1 MDDNK
6 KIQNQKDTTEDQT
19 SVLTDEQIQEDTN
32 MVPLPDDANSNEAPN
47 EPADELT
54 AEMIKEDVQMA
65 STEGLSDDVEE
76 VNDAPESLTEDQIK
90 EDTQMVEM
98 KGANQKPEEINET
111 PETLTEEM
119 IKEDTQMLPVEDPD
133 EKLEEAK
140 KILNQDDNVNARW
153 YIVHTY
159 SGHENKVAKSIKQ
172 RVQSLGFENRI
183 FDIIVPTRN
192 TIKVS
197 QGKKETVKEK
207 IFPGY
212 VLVNMALDDESWLL
226 IRTTQGVT
234 AFIGAGNKPTP
245 ISEKEVEAI
254 MKFMNEEEPLYKT
267 SFTIGEAVKIVDG
280 PFSDFLGTIDN
291 IDEAKGKLKVLVSI
305 FGRETPVELDFLQ
318 VNKL

>member
-1 MDDNK
+1 MNDD
-6 KIQNQKDTTEDQT
+6 QNQKQDQIEEAADAASQPAEETTKED
-19 SVLTDEQIQEDTN
+19 
-32 MVPLPDDANSNEAPN
+32 
-47 EPADELT
+47 LT
-54 AEMIKEDVQMA
+54 AE
-65 STEGLSDDVEE
+65 
-76 VNDAPESLTEDQIK
+76 QIK
-90 EDTQMVEM
+90 EDTQMASIE
-98 KGANQKPEEINET
+98 GASDNAQEIKEAPESLTAEEIEKDTEMAPTPNIASSEDVINE
-111 PETLTEEM
+111 PAEALSAEQIKQDSEM
-119 IKEDTQMLPVEDPD
+119 APVEDPD

-140 KILNQDDNVNARW
+140 KVLNQEDSDNARW

-212 VLVNMALDDESWLL
+212 VLVKMTLDDESWLL
-226 IRTTQGVT
+226 VRTTQGVT

-267 SFTIGEAVKIVDG
+267 AFVLGEAVKIVDG
-280 PFSDFLGTIDN
+280 PFADFLGTIDD